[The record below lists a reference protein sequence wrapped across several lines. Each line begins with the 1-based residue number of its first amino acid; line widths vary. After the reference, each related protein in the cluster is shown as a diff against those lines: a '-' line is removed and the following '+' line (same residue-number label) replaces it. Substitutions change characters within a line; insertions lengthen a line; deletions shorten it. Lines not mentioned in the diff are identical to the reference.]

1 MTNRQNHAMQSPP
14 NRRILVVDD
23 MPSMHQDFRKTLS
36 ALAAPAEELDRLES
50 ALFGDTA
57 GRVEEGFDVDSAY
70 QGPEALAKVDA
81 AVNSGRP
88 YAVAFVDMQMPPGWD
103 GVETVERLW
112 QVDPQLQVVICTAHS
127 DHPWEEVLR
136 RLDVRD
142 RLLVVK
148 KPFDMI
154 EVFQL
159 ARTLTAKWTLARQ
172 AALQL
177 NALEAIVQERTRE
190 LVTARDAAQA
200 ANRAKDEFLANMSH
214 EIRTPMN
221 AIMGLGLLLLQTG
234 VDALQRDYLTKL
246 HGSAEH
252 LLGILDDILD
262 FSKVEAGELQ
272 VERIRFTLDSVLQRV
287 TATLSHKCAAK
298 GLVLAVDVDPGLPA
312 QLLGDPLRLAQVLM
326 NFVGNA
332 IKFTERGTVR
342 ILASV
347 QSRSPSDVVI
357 RLSVTDTGIGIAP
370 EQQRLLFQ
378 RFQQADAST
387 TRKSGGTGL
396 GLAISR
402 KLAQLM
408 GGEAGLESEPG
419 KGSCFWFTAR
429 LGLAEAALA
438 EAPGAPRAQPEPR
451 RSLQGAR
458 VLLVEDN
465 EINQLIAC
473 AFLKKG
479 GLLVDVAENGRA
491 ALDRLRGG
499 GYDLVLMDIHMPVLD
514 GLDATRIIRSQPAH
528 AGLPVIA
535 MTASVLPADWRR
547 CIEAGMNDTIAKP
560 LSPDAM
566 WDVLHR
572 WMPPRR
578 ERGG

>member
-1 MTNRQNHAMQSPP
+1 MQSPP

-23 MPSMHQDFRKTLS
+23 TPSMHQDFRKTLS
-36 ALAAPAEELDRLES
+36 ALPAPAEELDRLEG

-57 GRVEEGFDVDSAY
+57 GPVEEGFDVDSAY
-70 QGPEALAKVDA
+70 QGLQALALVDA

-88 YAVAFVDMQMPPGWD
+88 YAVAFVDMRMPPGWD

-112 QVDPQLQVVICTAHS
+112 QVDPQLQVVICTAYS

-136 RLDVRD
+136 RLDARD

-154 EVFQL
+154 EVSQL

-177 NALEAIVQERTRE
+177 NALETIVQERTRE
-190 LVTARDAAQA
+190 LVAARDAAQA

-221 AIMGLGLLLLQTG
+221 AIMGLASLLLQTG
-234 VDALQRDYLTKL
+234 IDAQQRDYLSKL
-246 HGSAEH
+246 HASAEH

-272 VERIRFTLDSVLQRV
+272 VERTRFTLDSALQRV

-298 GLVLAVDVDPGLPA
+298 GLALAVDVDPDMPA

-332 IKFTERGTVR
+332 IKFTERGTIR
-342 ILASV
+342 ISASV

-357 RLSVTDTGIGIAP
+357 RLSVADTGIGIAP
-370 EQQRLLFQ
+370 EQQRLLFH
-378 RFQQADAST
+378 RFQQGDAST

-402 KLAQLM
+402 QLAQLM

-429 LGLAEAALA
+429 LGLPDPALA
-438 EAPGAPRAQPEPR
+438 EAPGAP
-451 RSLQGAR
+451 GAR
-458 VLLVEDN
+458 PEARQSLEGGRILLVEDN

-479 GLLVDVAENGRA
+479 GLLVDVAENGRE
-491 ALDRLRGG
+491 ALERLRDAS
-499 GYDLVLMDIHMPVLD
+499 YDLVLMDIHMPVLD
-514 GLDATRIIRSQPAH
+514 GLDATRIIRSQPGNAN
-528 AGLPVIA
+528 LPVIA
-535 MTASVLPADWRR
+535 MTASVLPADRSR

-560 LSPDAM
+560 LSPNAM

-578 ERGG
+578 ERSG